1 MTHQPDGSHPA
12 PSQAVAFAFVAGVE
26 PLVGLQAA
34 WIVGLIEQIFGD
46 RPGMIT
52 GATGALA
59 VVMPPLTRPC
69 QRGCDQPGEGQLTGC
84 PLGAPVDED
93 GCVTPQFASPEK
105 LGLLFYAVILQGL
118 IQLLCGFFKV
128 GKLVSLLPHPVMVG
142 FCNGLAIIIGL
153 AQFEG
158 FKRGEMGPSNP
169 LYCATM
175 TQENADFP
183 ESNIFATVLA
193 DEGAYM
199 NYTVGD
205 HCASVGRRQLGG
217 GTAIF
222 SDGHAWH
229 DGQTLLFMILLLIIP
244 TMITVHF
251 LPKLL
256 EKVVGNAQA
265 VPSSLVAIA
274 LSMVIEHLILRSVD
288 SDCDLV
294 PDSILDVD
302 GERSLWIGCGT
313 KTVGEVAAVA
323 GGFPVPIWFD
333 TTTRPA
339 YPGGPD
345 VTLKSALPAI
355 DGEMLSTIL
364 PISIVLAAIG
374 LIESLMTQQLVNG
387 RTATGGDPNRECIGQ
402 GMANVFAGALGS
414 MGGCAMIGQSMINV
428 TSGGKLRISG
438 IAASLVLLMII
449 LVASPIIDLIPMGGL
464 IGVMFMVVYYTFEWG
479 SLKFIA
485 TVFLPE
491 TTRTQAGLHTVKVNR
506 ADAITVVIA
515 TIVSTVH
522 KQPALLY
529 HDVVER

>member
-1 MTHQPDGSHPA
+1 M
-12 PSQAVAFAFVAGVE
+12 QAVAFAFVAGVE

-34 WIVGLIEQIFGD
+34 WIVGIIEQIFGD

-69 QRGCDQPGEGQLTGC
+69 QIGCDQPGPGQSTGC
-84 PLGAPVDED
+84 PLGTDVDMD
-93 GCVTPQFASPEK
+93 GCVIPQFASPEK

-118 IQLLCGFFKV
+118 IQLFCGFFKV

-183 ESNIFATVLA
+183 ASNVFATVLA
-193 DEGAYM
+193 DEASGTYM
-199 NYTVGD
+199 NYTVAD
-205 HCASVGRRQLGG
+205 HCSSRRQLGG
-217 GTAIF
+217 GTSIF

-229 DGQTLLFMILLLIIP
+229 DGQTIWFMIAIIIP

-251 LPKLL
+251 LPMLLDKLC
-256 EKVVGNAQA
+256 GNAQA

-274 LSMVIEHLILRSVD
+274 LSMVIEHIILRSVD
-288 SDCDLV
+288 ADCRLG
-294 PDSILDVD
+294 PNPILDVAGD
-302 GERSLWIGCGT
+302 RSLWIGCGT

-333 TTTRPA
+333 TTARPA
-339 YPGGPD
+339 YPGGPE

-355 DGEMLSTIL
+355 DGEMLGTIL

-374 LIESLMTQQLVNG
+374 LIESLMTQQLVNE

-414 MGGCAMIGQSMINV
+414 MGGCGKHVDFALKCLDFVLKVFDFVLKCLYFVLKMFDCCSHDRSVNDQRNLRRQASYLWYHRIACASDHHSDRV
-428 TSGGKLRISG
+428 TN
-438 IAASLVLLMII
+438 
-449 LVASPIIDLIPMGGL
+449 
-464 IGVMFMVVYYTFEWG
+464 
-479 SLKFIA
+479 
-485 TVFLPE
+485 
-491 TTRTQAGLHTVKVNR
+491 H
-506 ADAITVVIA
+506 
-515 TIVSTVH
+515 
-522 KQPALLY
+522 
-529 HDVVER
+529 